1 MPPHAEVP
9 TSFTCPRCGYFSD
22 RKSNIRKHFGN
33 KKMCIGHLSDVT
45 LTEEVT
51 DYVLSNKR
59 YINVDYVLY
68 NKRYYTRAQI
78 ADMEGRAAPTVVE
91 PPQAQHVNNFINNN
105 NTQMN
110 FIMGMDAIFKHTQLL
125 THKEKEGQDFY
136 EIVEATYTENSQ
148 KLLNDTIRRSTG
160 PVQFDQ
166 SNFIE
171 MVHRITRSNEPG
183 LDDMSV
189 FYHQVDNRIHI
200 CSGGGEW
207 DEFSCEDGIR
217 KIIET
222 LAECY
227 LESYEIYL
235 IRKIER
241 TTGIEQSSMRNSLEE
256 YYRFI
261 ASFKIPTCVVGKN
274 DTQIMYN
281 DEDAG
286 YDSDVDTTDDDQHI
300 IIDRYNTLYHRI
312 ANELTNAQ
320 KNAINKRTLTEVK
333 TTTKKNLRE
342 LNRSIM
348 NIINVDEAF
357 RTQLFLASQQ

>member
-1 MPPHAEVP
+1 M
-9 TSFTCPRCGYFSD
+9 
-22 RKSNIRKHFGN
+22 
-33 KKMCIGHLSDVT
+33 
-45 LTEEVT
+45 
-51 DYVLSNKR
+51 

-78 ADMEGRAAPTVVE
+78 ADMEGRTAPTVVE
-91 PPQAQHVNNFINNN
+91 PPQAQNVNNFINNN

-110 FIMGMDAIFKHTQLL
+110 FIIGMDGLFKHNQLL
-125 THKEKEGQDFY
+125 THKEKDRQDFY
-136 EIVEATYTENSQ
+136 EIVEATYATKSR
-148 KLLNDTIRRSTG
+148 KLLKDG
-160 PVQFDQ
+160 PKIERPQFDQ

-171 MVHRITRSNEPG
+171 MVHRITRSHEPD

-189 FYHQVDNRIHI
+189 FYHQADNRIHI
-200 CSGGGEW
+200 CSDRCEW
-207 DEFSCEDGIR
+207 KEMSCEDGIR

-222 LAECY
+222 LSECY

-241 TTGIEQSSMRNSLEE
+241 TTGMEQASMRSSLEE

-261 ASFKIPTCVVGKN
+261 ASFKIPSCVVGKN

-281 DEDAG
+281 DEDER
-286 YDSDVDTTDDDQHI
+286 YNVEVDTTDIDQHVV
-300 IIDRYNTLYHRI
+300 IDRYNTLYHRI
-312 ANELTNAQ
+312 AKELTNAQ
-320 KNAINKRTLTEVK
+320 KNAIFKRILAEVK